1 MISFVILFIISQD
14 YIYLNNIK
22 YFTLL
27 YFHLC
32 LNVVF
37 NLNITFQSQ
46 YRFVC
51 EAVHKAYSEG
61 IAKPLPEFSR

>member
-1 MISFVILFIISQD
+1 MWYS
-14 YIYLNNIK
+14 
-22 YFTLL
+22 
-27 YFHLC
+27 
-32 LNVVF
+32 
-37 NLNITFQSQ
+37 FQSQ